1 MRKKILYTTC
11 FFVFILGLSFEAFAQ
26 MGSESYSIPTSVLSG
41 GGGPMSSENYET
53 NTTLGQ
59 TSPIMDPADPPYSD
73 NYDLYP
79 GFWYTLEAGITGCE
93 NLSSF
98 ATAYGALSTDL
109 NYNSLCDFN
118 VDGDIDG
125 SDLSDFIAGYGL

>member
-1 MRKKILYTTC
+1 MERKMFSGLLVI
-11 FFVFILGLSFEAFAQ
+11 FFVIGI
-26 MGSESYSIPTSVLSG
+26 SYIAIAGMSSDNYTITTSVLSG
-41 GGGPMSSENYET
+41 GGAPMGSGSYQT
-53 NTTLGQ
+53 NSTLGQ
-59 TSPIMDPADPPYSD
+59 SSPLIDPAEPPGSV

-79 GFWYTLEAGITGCE
+79 GFWYTLEAGMTGCE

-98 ATAYGALSTDL
+98 AAAYGAVSADL
-109 NYNSLCDFN
+109 NYNSQCDFD

>member
-1 MRKKILYTTC
+1 
-11 FFVFILGLSFEAFAQ
+11 
-26 MGSESYSIPTSVLSG
+26 
-41 GGGPMSSENYET
+41 
-53 NTTLGQ
+53 
-59 TSPIMDPADPPYSD
+59 MDPADPPYSD

-79 GFWYTLEAGITGCE
+79 GFWYTLEAGMTGCE

-98 ATAYGALSTDL
+98 AAAYGAVSADL
-109 NYNSLCDFN
+109 NYNSQCDFD